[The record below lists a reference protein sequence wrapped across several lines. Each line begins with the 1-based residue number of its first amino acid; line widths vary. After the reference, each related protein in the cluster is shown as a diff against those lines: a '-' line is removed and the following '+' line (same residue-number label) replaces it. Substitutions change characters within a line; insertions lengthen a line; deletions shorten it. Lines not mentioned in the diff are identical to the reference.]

1 MGRAAPS
8 NPDPRINQESRTRTP
23 LSLEVFSGAE
33 RDRRWGRVREL
44 MARDGLDVLVAPP
57 HTGHHDHFSA
67 YSRYLTGLGGYSFE
81 VGAVFP
87 IEGEPTAIVVPDVS
101 AERWRAQ
108 QDWIRDIRTS
118 GRAFGDGLI
127 ARLRELGLARP
138 RIGLA
143 GLTGVPR
150 FADGIVAYGF
160 YEKLRAAFPDAT
172 LSDCTRLLD
181 IARYTKG
188 PEEIEC
194 LRTSVA
200 YAEAAIAAL
209 RATARPGVTEN
220 AVYGAMVNAMIARG
234 SEVPAMIMWAAGPPE
249 TLTSAG
255 PPTPRRFENGDF
267 IRVEVEGRE
276 LGYCGQVTQP
286 AVLGHVPALYRELWK
301 VQQDAVAFCC
311 DHARPG
317 VTLGELAAKTEALVA
332 NTPYTMRFLMH
343 GRGVGDDAPM
353 YVFSADDETKR
364 WPLEEHASFIIKP
377 IVARDGN
384 PGVYWGDSVIITSGG
399 AQRLGI
405 IAPAFMEIT

>member
-1 MGRAAPS
+1 MVAFH
-8 NPDPRINQESRTRTP
+8 
-23 LSLEVFSGAE
+23 FSAVE

-44 MARDGLDVLVAPP
+44 MTQDGLDVLVAPP

-87 IEGEPTAIVVPDVS
+87 IEGEPTAIVVPDIT

-108 QDWIRDIRTS
+108 QDWISDIRTS

-127 ARLRELGLARP
+127 ARLKELGLTQP

-172 LSDCTRLLD
+172 LTDCTQLLD

-188 PEEIEC
+188 PEEIEF
-194 LRTSVA
+194 LRASVT
-200 YAEAAIAAL
+200 YAEAAIAAMQ
-209 RATARPGVTEN
+209 ATARPGVTEN
-220 AVYGAMVNAMIARG
+220 EVYAAMLSAMIARG
-234 SEVPAMIMWAAGPPE
+234 SEVPAMIMWAAGPPD
-249 TLTSAG
+249 TLASAA
-255 PPTPRRFENGDF
+255 PPTQRRFEKDDF
-267 IRVEVEGRE
+267 IRVEVEAVMR
-276 LGYCGQVTQP
+276 GYCGQVTQP
-286 AVLGHVPALYRELWK
+286 AVLGRVPAAYRELWK
-301 VQQDAVAFCC
+301 VQQECLAFCC

-317 VTLGELAAKTEALVA
+317 VTLGELAAKVDARFT
-332 NTPYTMRFLMH
+332 NGPYTIRFLMH

-353 YVFSADDETKR
+353 YVFSADDATKR
-364 WPLEEHASFIIKP
+364 WALEENACFIIKP
-377 IVARDGN
+377 IVSREGRS
-384 PGVYWGDSVIITSGG
+384 GVYWGDSVVITSTG
-399 AQRLGI
+399 AQRLGT
-405 IAPAFMEIT
+405 IAPEFMEIG